1 MQCHL
6 TTQTRAHCI
15 TWDKKKSVSQR
26 EPLVDLHICNTFN
39 SSYIWG
45 NNVRIFAY
53 VCQTLLL
60 NLFAKSV
67 LFTHIL

>member
-1 MQCHL
+1 MPLNYADQGSLHNMG
-6 TTQTRAHCI
+6 Q
-15 TWDKKKSVSQR
+15 KKKSVSQR